1 MRRTD
6 HLGIRSITKSLTV
19 TLMMQLVACS
29 NGTIGLDDPIAKY
42 LHGVPNGEAI
52 TLRELADMT
61 SGLANYTA
69 SKAFQQEFAADPAR
83 TWSADELLAFAF
95 KEQTNFAP
103 GNQFQYSNTNTILL
117 GKLIEVMTGKPFEDV
132 LAEQILGPLDLSATA
147 YLSGTVLPPPAAH
160 GYQGETADGQ
170 PDDVVVSFSAF
181 SFAGAMVSTLH
192 DLAEWGRA
200 LARGTLLPADL
211 QSQRFVARPTSGDPA
226 SPVYDSYGLG
236 IGQVAGWWGHTGE
249 GLGFEAAVFHQID
262 RDETFAV
269 LLNASNAHDVPVRI
283 FCEVLNVLGESPAA
297 DSGSVCVPGN
307 NPGGR

>member
-1 MRRTD
+1 
-6 HLGIRSITKSLTV
+6 
-19 TLMMQLVACS
+19 MQLVACS
-29 NGTIGLDDPIAKY
+29 NGTISLDDPVAKY
-42 LHGVPNGEAI
+42 LSGVPNGETI
-52 TLRELADMT
+52 TLRELGDMT

-69 SKAFQQEFAADPAR
+69 SQAFQQEFAADLTR
-83 TWSADELLAFAF
+83 TWTADELLAFAF
-95 KEQTNFAP
+95 KEPMNFAP
-103 GNQFQYSNTNTILL
+103 GSQFEYSNTNTILL
-117 GKLIEVMTGKPFEDV
+117 GKLVEVLTGRPFEDV
-132 LAEQILGPLDLSATA
+132 LSEQILGPLSLASTV
-147 YLSGTVLPPPAAH
+147 YLSGTALPPPAAR

-181 SFAGAMVSTLH
+181 SFAGAMASTMH
-192 DLAEWGRA
+192 DLAGWGRA

-211 QSQRFVARPTSGDPA
+211 QSQRFIARPTASDPA

-283 FCEVLNVLGESPAA
+283 FCEVLAVLGESPAA

-307 NPGGR
+307 SPGSR